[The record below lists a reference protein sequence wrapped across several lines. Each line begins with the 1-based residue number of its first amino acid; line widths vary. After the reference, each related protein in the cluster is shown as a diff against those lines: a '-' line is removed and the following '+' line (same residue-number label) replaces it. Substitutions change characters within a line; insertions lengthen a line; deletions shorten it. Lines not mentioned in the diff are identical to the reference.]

1 MNYKSDKYKK
11 KILKS
16 LKDNEFNNI
25 EQYLLKLDSYQKNS
39 FINNLN
45 KVNFVLRNN
54 FDMLKKYNPKYLNK
68 IGGAVELSN
77 MTLKEYLNYL
87 LQDIYSND
95 TTRNKDVII
104 NEIVETLIKDD
115 VSNPT
120 EFIKNFLQKLFKGKG
135 KDDINKV
142 INKIDFNI
150 ETTDEVLKKER
161 LAKEE
166 ADKKAKDKEEA
177 DKKAKDKEEADKK
190 AKDKEE
196 ADKKAKDKEEADK
209 KELRIIAKEQAKEE
223 ADKKE
228 LRIIAK
234 EEAKEQ
240 VKKLSDE
247 IFKAKTKER
256 GKILEQLK
264 DKDKFINEEVDNST
278 DIIKSEQSL
287 GGNEIDYYSFPLM
300 TIKYFRENK
309 YYLPIKVNNIY

>member
-54 FDMLKKYNPKYLNK
+54 FDILKKYNPKYLNK

-95 TTRNKDVII
+95 TTGNKDVII

-166 ADKKAKDKEEA
+166 ADKKAKDKEEV
-177 DKKAKDKEEADKK
+177 
-190 AKDKEE
+190 
-196 ADKKAKDKEEADK
+196 DK
-209 KELRIIAKEQAKEE
+209 KELRIIAKEEAKEQ

-256 GKILEQLK
+256 EKILEQLK